1 MARRT
6 TIANRWFLK
15 SFSAVVIVL
24 VLLDIVLYCLFRA
37 YFYSTVEQTLKSEL
51 NLVSTVLTRYYNS
64 NSTGSGV
71 NYSNEVR
78 STVESFAKKDRM
90 ELMMINSEGKVI
102 ITSSGFEPS
111 NTYDMPDYDS
121 ARKSEGGIGVYSGYQ
136 SNGEKVMAVTALLE
150 TGNDNYNAVRVVTS
164 LSKVDIQ
171 LGVIMIFIIAISG
184 AIIILMLVLGLYFI
198 KSIVMPLRVI
208 SANARKIAKGDFSV
222 HIEEKTDDELG
233 ELCRVFNDMADELEN
248 SEKIK
253 NDFISSVS
261 HELRTPLTAIK
272 GWSETIAASPDDK
285 ETARKG
291 MRVIAEET
299 GRLSDMVEELLDFS
313 RIQGGRFNLSKANM
327 DVFAELTDAVII
339 YSEKAR
345 QENKNL
351 IYDEPSEIVTIY
363 GDRNRI
369 RQVFINIIDNAIKYS
384 ADNGRISVD
393 TAVTDKSV
401 IITVEDNGCGIA
413 QSDLSKVKS
422 KFYKANNTVRGSG
435 IGLAVADE
443 IVSAHGG
450 TLVIESEL
458 GEYTRVTVTLPLP
471 DSTEQKKG

>member
-121 ARKSEGGIGVYSGYQ
+121 ARKSEGGTGVYSGYQ
-136 SNGEKVMAVTALLE
+136 NNGEKVMAVTALLE

-471 DSTEQKKG
+471 DGTEQKKG

>member
-413 QSDLSKVKS
+413 QSDLAKVKS

-471 DSTEQKKG
+471 DGTEQKKG

>member
-111 NTYDMPDYDS
+111 NTYDMPDYDA
-121 ARKSEGGIGVYSGYQ
+121 ARKSEGGTGVYSGYQ

-471 DSTEQKKG
+471 DGTEQKKG

>member
-111 NTYDMPDYDS
+111 NTYDMPDYDA

-471 DSTEQKKG
+471 DGTEQKKG

>member
-111 NTYDMPDYDS
+111 NTYDMPDYDA

-401 IITVEDNGCGIA
+401 IITIEDNGCGIA

-458 GEYTRVTVTLPLP
+458 GEYTRVTVTLPFP
-471 DSTEQKKG
+471 DGTEQKKG

>member
-136 SNGEKVMAVTALLE
+136 NNGEKVMAVTALLE

-458 GEYTRVTVTLPLP
+458 GEYTRATVTLPLP
-471 DSTEQKKG
+471 DGTEQKKG

>member
-24 VLLDIVLYCLFRA
+24 VLLDIVLYCVFRA
-37 YFYSTVEQTLKSEL
+37 YFYSTVEQTLRSEL
-51 NLVSTVLTRYYNS
+51 NVVSTVLTRYYNS
-64 NSTGSGV
+64 SSTGSGT

-78 STVESFAKKDRM
+78 NTVESFSKKDRM
-90 ELMMINSEGKVI
+90 ELMMINSEGKVV

-111 NTYDMPDYDS
+111 NSYDMPDYDNAIKDS
-121 ARKSEGGIGVYSGYQ
+121 SGIGTYSGYQ
-136 SNGEKVMAVTALLE
+136 SNGEKVMAVTSLLE
-150 TGNDNYNAVRVVTS
+150 TGNTNYDAVRVITS
-164 LSKVDIQ
+164 LSKVDKQ

-198 KSIVMPLRVI
+198 KSIVMPLRLI
-208 SANARKIAKGDFSV
+208 SANARKIAKGDFGV

-233 ELCRVFNDMADELEN
+233 ELCRVFNYMADELEN

-272 GWSETIAASPDDK
+272 GWSETIAASPNDK
-285 ETARKG
+285 EVTKKG
-291 MRVIAEET
+291 MRVISEESE
-299 GRLSDMVEELLDFS
+299 RLSNMVEELLDFS
-313 RIQGGRFNLSKANM
+313 RIQGGRFNLNKANM

-345 QENKNL
+345 QENKTL
-351 IYDEPSEIVTIY
+351 LYDEPQEIVTIH

-384 ADNGRISVD
+384 AVNGHIIVA
-393 TAVTDKSV
+393 TAVTDKAV
-401 IITVEDNGCGIA
+401 IITVEDDGCGIA
-413 QSDLSKVKS
+413 PSDLPKVKA

-443 IVSAHGG
+443 IVTAHGG
-450 TLVIESEL
+450 TLDIDSEL
-458 GEYTRVTVTLPLP
+458 GRYTRVVITLPVA
-471 DSTEQKKG
+471 KKDD